1 MVCRWADD
9 SQRLILEHF
18 DTIYNSP
25 SKIYH
30 QALPFSP
37 SKSWLRNCYNTELS
51 HAVQVVKGLQ
61 NEWGTCSRT
70 VPLDDWPQVLTC
82 TKDLIVVGF
91 YSGNIT
97 ILDAITGIHISA
109 LPGHNLRVDSLA
121 LSLDK
126 TFLVSGGA
134 DKVVKLWDIQTGGI
148 AKIFCGHTDWVY
160 STAISPDQSTIA
172 SGSRDKTI
180 RLWNAQT
187 GDCYCVLKRHSSV
200 NYISF
205 SPSNARLLMTACND
219 NTIQQ
224 WDINGNQIGPA
235 YEGENFV
242 FSPDGTCF
250 VSWGGAVATISASD
264 SGLVIA
270 KLQAIEDT
278 FEYCCFSPDG
288 KSMAGADGC
297 IIYIWNITSSDPYLV
312 EALVGHTGD
321 ITSLAFSSSLISSSR
336 DKSIKFWQSGTS
348 STDLATTDPEPISF
362 ASASIVSVSLQANDG
377 IALSYNSDG
386 VVEAWDISTGLCKTS
401 FHLPLEFASRSGMDP
416 QAKSTSKSSMQL
428 VNGRLVVVLPLSWGD
443 LQIWDSKRGYTRTV
457 YAPCRNLRISGDGSK
472 VFLLGYGSIEA
483 WSIQPENIMSMVQ
496 SQELQNTLNCDFL
509 TVNGSEV
516 WVSVG
521 DSQIEGWDFGG
532 PDPKPIPLSDISPAR
547 PHLKFI
553 DATKEGN
560 PSPSR
565 IEDQATGKEVFQLL
579 GKYANPTVTQLDGQ
593 YLVAGYDSGEVLILD
608 FSQVS
613 L

>member
-1 MVCRWADD
+1 M
-9 SQRLILEHF
+9 IH
-18 DTIYNSP
+18 NSP

-30 QALPFSP
+30 YALPFSP

-70 VPLDDWPQVLTC
+70 VPLDESPEVLTC

-109 LPGHNLRVDSLA
+109 LPGHNLRVNSLA

-126 TFLVSGGA
+126 TLLVSGSA
-134 DKVVKLWDIQTGGI
+134 DGVVKLWDIQTGGI
-148 AKIFCGHTDWVY
+148 AKTFCGHTDWVY

-180 RLWNAQT
+180 CLWNAQT
-187 GDCYCVLKRHSSV
+187 GYCYCVLKRHSIV

-205 SPSNARLLMTACND
+205 SPSNAQLLMTACDD

-235 YEGENFV
+235 YKGNNFV

-250 VSWGGAVATISASD
+250 VSWKGAVATIFSSD

-270 KLQAIEDT
+270 QLWTIKNAFQ
-278 FEYCCFSPDG
+278 YCCFSPDG
-288 KSMAGADGC
+288 KSMAGAAGS
-297 IIYIWNITSSDPYLV
+297 IIYIWNITGSHPYLI

-321 ITSLAFSSSLISSSR
+321 ITSLTFSSSLISSSR
-336 DKSIKFWQSGTS
+336 DKSIKFWQSGNS
-348 STDLATTDPEPISF
+348 STDPATTDPKSISL

-377 IALSYNSDG
+377 IALSHNSSG

-401 FHLPLEFASRSGMDP
+401 FYLPGELASR
-416 QAKSTSKSSMQL
+416 SSMQL
-428 VNGRLVVVLPLSWGD
+428 VNGRLVVVLSLSWGG
-443 LQIWDSKRGYTRTV
+443 LQTWDSEKGYTKTV
-457 YAPCRNLRISGDGSK
+457 YAPHRNLRISGDGSK
-472 VFLLGYGSIEA
+472 VFLLRYGSIEA
-483 WSIQPENIMSMVQ
+483 WSIQAGRIMGLVQ

-521 DSQIEGWDFGG
+521 DSQIKGWDFGG
-532 PDPKPIPLSDISPAR
+532 PDPTPIPLSDISPAR

-565 IEDQATGKEVFQLL
+565 IEDQATGKEVFQLF
-579 GKYANPTVTQLDGQ
+579 GKYANPTATQWDGQ
-593 YLVAGYDSGEVLILD
+593 YLVAGYGSGEVLILD